1 MGSLADFSEIELLD
15 HVCNAAYTPPATMY
29 LGLSLAYS
37 VRTASYKWTL
47 SSGGTTEYYLELAAG
62 GNPNLGGD
70 PEACIINNSVATK
83 GTVGSLAAGEW
94 GYEDNDTLGFNTL
107 YVRLSDGTD
116 PDTKALDYILA
127 GGNPHDDASKLN
139 EPSVGAYARKAITF
153 AAAASRQV
161 AQNAD
166 VDFDQA
172 SATWG
177 WVTHWGIFDALSSGN
192 MMAAG
197 KLTEPKQVVSGNTP
211 SIASAEVTVSFNAGY
226 VSDYLANK
234 LLDLMFRNQAYSA
247 PDTYCA
253 LPTATVADDDT
264 GSTITEHSGDA
275 YARKQVNING
285 GASPTWD
292 LAASSIVDN
301 THNVDFVQ
309 ATGSWGTIVALAIVD
324 AATLGNLLF
333 YDNGVADQ
341 AVGNGDT
348 VRFPAGDLDIS
359 MS

>member
-15 HVCNAAYTPPATMY
+15 HVCNAAYTPPATVY
-29 LGLSLAYS
+29 LGLSTADPLDDKSGLA
-37 VRTASYKWTL
+37 
-47 SSGGTTEYYLELAAG
+47 
-62 GNPNLGGD
+62 
-70 PEACIINNSVATK
+70 
-83 GTVGSLAAGEW
+83 
-94 GYEDNDTLGFNTL
+94 
-107 YVRLSDGTD
+107 
-116 PDTKALDYILA
+116 
-127 GGNPHDDASKLN
+127 
-139 EPSVGAYARKAITF
+139 EPSGNGYVRKAITF
-153 AAAASRQV
+153 GAAASRQV
-161 AQNAD
+161 AQSGI
-166 VDFDQA
+166 VTFDQA
-172 SATWG
+172 SGSWG
-177 WVTHWGIFDALSSGN
+177 TITHWALFDAESAGDMLAHGAL
-192 MMAAG
+192 AAE
-197 KLTEPKQVVSGNTP
+197 KEVVSGNTP
-211 SIASAEVTVSFNAGY
+211 SVASAEVTVSFNAGY